1 MRERPLVV
9 LDTNMLLVPLQF
21 GVDVFDEVQRLVP
34 GARMAVVRGTLEEL
48 DRIASRGGRDAR
60 YARLAKRMI
69 LLKNLEVLDM
79 NGPVDPALVELAKR
93 GAIIATN
100 DRLLKRRVWAVGAR
114 VIALRDRG
122 HLELF

>member
-21 GVDVFDEVQRLVP
+21 GVDVFDEIQRLVP
-34 GARMAVVRGTLEEL
+34 GARMAIVRGTLEEL

-69 LLKNLEVLDM
+69 LLKNLEVLNID
-79 NGPVDPALVELAKR
+79 GPVDPALVELAKQ

-100 DRLLKRRVWAVGAR
+100 DRLLKRRVWAVGSR
-114 VIALRDRG
+114 VIALRDKG

>member
-1 MRERPLVV
+1 VRERPLVV

-21 GVDVFDEVQRLVP
+21 GVDVFDEIQRLVP

-69 LLKNLEVLDM
+69 LLKSLEVLDID
-79 NGPVDPALVELAKR
+79 GPVDPALVELAKQ

-114 VIALRDRG
+114 VIALRDKG